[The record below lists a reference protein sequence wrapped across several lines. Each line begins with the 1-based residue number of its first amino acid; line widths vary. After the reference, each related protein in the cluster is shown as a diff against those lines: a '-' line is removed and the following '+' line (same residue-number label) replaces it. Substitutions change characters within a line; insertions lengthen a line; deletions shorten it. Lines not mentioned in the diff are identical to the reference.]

1 MTPNIGLKDRG
12 LGGKGVRGKGTSRF
26 IKNDYGK
33 VPELKVSKIIEKY
46 RHLTKCL
53 EKKKKKKVSPRGLC
67 SRAKNHRKI
76 SNFDKM
82 SGKKGFWEK
91 RVQGI

>member
-33 VPELKVSKIIEKY
+33 VPELKVSKIMEKY
-46 RHLTKCL
+46 RHLTNAL
-53 EKKKKKKVSPRGLC
+53 EKKKKKKRKKKKVTPRALH
-67 SRAKNHRKI
+67 SRAKNI
-76 SNFDKM
+76 WTSN
-82 SGKKGFWEK
+82 
-91 RVQGI
+91 

>member
-33 VPELKVSKIIEKY
+33 VPELKVSKIMEKY
-46 RHLTKCL
+46 RHLTNAL
-53 EKKKKKKVSPRGLC
+53 EKKTRVKYNSGAREKLENRKKE
-67 SRAKNHRKI
+67 
-76 SNFDKM
+76 F
-82 SGKKGFWEK
+82 
-91 RVQGI
+91 

>member
-33 VPELKVSKIIEKY
+33 VPKLKVSKIFEKY
-46 RHLTKCL
+46 RHLGKTL
-53 EKKKKKKVSPRGLC
+53 EKNKIKKRKK
-67 SRAKNHRKI
+67 
-76 SNFDKM
+76 
-82 SGKKGFWEK
+82 
-91 RVQGI
+91 